1 MVLPYVD
8 MLPPSERAIVY
19 ICNTIS
25 YTEKVRYLD
34 HKDDYLDITRALA
47 ETTVGQR
54 TAWQTRKEGT
64 ETGETGLVQLEQAII
79 GPRVLQNLMK

>member
-1 MVLPYVD
+1 M
-8 MLPPSERAIVY
+8 
-19 ICNTIS
+19 
-25 YTEKVRYLD
+25 
-34 HKDDYLDITRALA
+34 DITRALA